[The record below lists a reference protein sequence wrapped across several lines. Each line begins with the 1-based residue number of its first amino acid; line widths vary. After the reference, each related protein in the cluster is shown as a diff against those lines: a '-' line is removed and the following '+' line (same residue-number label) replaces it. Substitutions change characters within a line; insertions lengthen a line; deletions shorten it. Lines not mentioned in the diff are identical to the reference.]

1 MSFMPESNALQ
12 GPPYGLLIV
21 GVIFL
26 FVGVASNLTGQTL
39 GRSRIVYKYEEPREF
54 WQTVAV
60 LYICGVFLVGDFLYR
75 IHDF

>member
-1 MSFMPESNALQ
+1 MLFMPESHAVQ
-12 GPPYGLLIV
+12 GPPYGLLIT

-26 FVGVASNLTGQTL
+26 CVGVASNLTGQTL

-75 IHDF
+75 IHYF